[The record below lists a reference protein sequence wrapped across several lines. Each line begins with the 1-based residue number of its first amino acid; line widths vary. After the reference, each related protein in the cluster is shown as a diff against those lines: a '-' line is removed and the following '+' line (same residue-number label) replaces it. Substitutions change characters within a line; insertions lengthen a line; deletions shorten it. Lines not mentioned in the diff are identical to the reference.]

1 MRTSFSS
8 VIASG
13 ATAILDER
21 IIAKPRFQ
29 TRQFWKRE
37 LPC

>member
-21 IIAKPRFQ
+21 QIAKPLIDRS
-29 TRQFWKRE
+29 K
-37 LPC
+37 LS

>member
-1 MRTSFSS
+1 LAPYFWLVNKQRFDAGHLG
-8 VIASG
+8 V
-13 ATAILDER
+13 R

-37 LPC
+37 LP

>member
-21 IIAKPRFQ
+21 IIADSLIDK
-29 TRQFWKRE
+29 
-37 LPC
+37 